1 MMVVRGV
8 STSSDLWTTGLRS
21 QRVLLTAMQI
31 GFVSSVGH
39 ILTTKAKMVCMH
51 RDMCAANVMIV
62 TETLW
67 WSESDIARKVVSL
80 EE

>member
-1 MMVVRGV
+1 MMVMRGG
-8 STSSDLWTTGLRS
+8 STSNDLLTTGLRS

-31 GFVSSVGH
+31 GLVSSVRH

-51 RDMCAANVMIV
+51 KDMCVANVMTV

-67 WSESDIARKVVSL
+67 WSELDIARKVVSL